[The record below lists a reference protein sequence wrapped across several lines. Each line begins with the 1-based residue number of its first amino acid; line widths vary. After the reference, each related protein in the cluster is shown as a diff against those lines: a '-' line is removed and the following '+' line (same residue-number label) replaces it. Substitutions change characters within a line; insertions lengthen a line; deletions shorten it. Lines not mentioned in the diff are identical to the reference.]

1 MISEHERLEMCRKGM
16 ERPKSEE
23 DRKREAVL
31 AIPYALPEK
40 KQEKPK

>member
-1 MISEHERLEMCRKGM
+1 MLSEHERLDLCRKGM
-16 ERPKSEE
+16 QKPLTEE